1 MTGDVSG
8 ATQEVLK
15 QMQSLT
21 KEQRKSP
28 IIMESIAKSTGL
40 SVSEIN
46 KAFLTQERL
55 NMQTEEYNEL
65 LARGGKIGKE
75 NIVEQL
81 ALEGATRAEIEKTL
95 TIQESYGA
103 ALEKAKDSFTGLV
116 NSGVLNDLTDILIRA
131 VEVLGNLLGTSL
143 DKEQKSQAKKLT
155 ETGLTER
162 EARATV
168 KAAEGPG
175 FMDYLGAGFGPM
187 GTVNLL
193 SKKITAKVAQDQIK
207 TAEVKAK
214 QEADNQSISGEQ
226 NFDDFTIRSNPKDT
240 LVMAGGT
247 RFGEETNTL
256 LKELISAV
264 KQGGDVFIDGNK
276 AGMALN
282 LGAYRSST
290 S

>member
-1 MTGDVSG
+1 
-8 ATQEVLK
+8 
-15 QMQSLT
+15 MQSLT

-65 LARGGKIGKE
+65 LARGGKIGMK
-75 NIVEQL
+75 NAVEQL
-81 ALEGATRAEIEKTL
+81 ALEGASRAEIEKTL

-116 NSGVLNDLTDILIRA
+116 NSGLLNDLSDVLIKA
-131 VEVLGNLLGTSL
+131 VQVLGDLLGTSL
-143 DKEQKSQAKKLT
+143 STEQKSQAKALT

-162 EARATV
+162 QARETV

-175 FMDYLGAGFGPM
+175 FFDYIGAAFGGPGGFAKLM
-187 GTVNLL
+187 
-193 SKKITAKVAQDQIK
+193 SKEFTSGVAQEQIK
-207 TAEVKAK
+207 AAQLK
-214 QEADNQSISGEQ
+214 QPKEAIVN
-226 NFDDFTIRSNPKDT
+226 DFTIRSNPKDT

-256 LKELISAV
+256 LKELIAAV
-264 KQGGDVFIDGNK
+264 KEGGDVFIDGNK

-282 LGAYRSST
+282 LGAYRSD
-290 S
+290 